1 MWVKASIS
9 VKKGEGYIFN
19 LKKSEPEGFPNKFKV
34 NFEEF
39 NYYDGK
45 DDQIIVIEE
54 ASIES
59 DMSRIDDSFEAT
71 FNGDFYFEIQDEK
84 FEDFI
89 ESNNTQGID
98 YCIFLSSIEKEI
110 ELDSDDDWEFVENSN
125 IHIMNIETNKYSY
138 FQSKNNNFIINRN
151 LSIKF

>member
-1 MWVKASIS
+1 MRVKASIS
-9 VKKGEGYIFN
+9 VKKGEGLIFK

-39 NYYDGK
+39 NYYDGE
-45 DDQIIVIEE
+45 DDQIIVIQE

-59 DMSRIDDSFEAT
+59 VISRIEDSFEAT

-84 FEDFI
+84 FENFI

-125 IHIMNIETNKYSY
+125 IHIMNIKTN
-138 FQSKNNNFIINRN
+138 N
-151 LSIKF
+151 

>member
-1 MWVKASIS
+1 MRVKASIS
-9 VKKGEGYIFN
+9 VKKGEGLIFK

-39 NYYDGK
+39 NYYDGE
-45 DDQIIVIEE
+45 DDQIIVIQE

-59 DMSRIDDSFEAT
+59 VISRIEDSFEAT

-84 FEDFI
+84 FENFI
-89 ESNNTQGID
+89 EPNNTQGID

-110 ELDSDDDWEFVENSN
+110 ELYSDDDWEFVENSN
-125 IHIMNIETNKYSY
+125 IHILNIETN
-138 FQSKNNNFIINRN
+138 N
-151 LSIKF
+151 